1 MFERFQ
7 SGNVDKW
14 YREASKGKARFI
26 LFRGVVCWGLPMFMI
41 MTFLFPVIAGSPDE
55 PYCVTCIVR
64 SSVSWGLGGVLF
76 GWLLWFFGVK
86 KYGLTRKTGDNTV
99 IDER

>member
-14 YREASKGKARFI
+14 YREASMGKARFI
-26 LFRGVVCWGLPMFMI
+26 LFRGVFVSLPMFMI

-55 PYCVTCIVR
+55 PYCVTRIVR
-64 SSVSWGLGGVLF
+64 SLVSWGLGGVLF
-76 GWLLWFFGVK
+76 GWLLWLFNEKIRVNSEN
-86 KYGLTRKTGDNTV
+86 R
-99 IDER
+99 

>member
-41 MTFLFPVIAGSPDE
+41 MTFLFPVIAGSPD
-55 PYCVTCIVR
+55 
-64 SSVSWGLGGVLF
+64 
-76 GWLLWFFGVK
+76 
-86 KYGLTRKTGDNTV
+86 
-99 IDER
+99 

>member
-26 LFRGVVCWGLPMFMI
+26 LFRGVLCCGF
-41 MTFLFPVIAGSPDE
+41 
-55 PYCVTCIVR
+55 
-64 SSVSWGLGGVLF
+64 SV
-76 GWLLWFFGVK
+76 
-86 KYGLTRKTGDNTV
+86 
-99 IDER
+99 

>member
-1 MFERFQ
+1 MVSRGLQGQGTVYFV
-7 SGNVDKW
+7 SGRGLLGFAHVYD
-14 YREASKGKARFI
+14 YDVFVSGDCGLTRLTLLRHTHREE
-26 LFRGVVCWGLPMFMI
+26 LGL
-41 MTFLFPVIAGSPDE
+41 
-55 PYCVTCIVR
+55 
-64 SSVSWGLGGVLF
+64 WGLGGVLF